1 MCRYADNFACRFLS
15 YRYGIPQHYE
25 AAIKCKDFIS
35 GTFVRARARVPRAR
49 VSDPS
54 LGLRFGDGRYAV
66 NPRTSSRTR
75 ALIRVARLQRL
86 YWYSRGIKCNSNTSA
101 RVYIILLF
109 LYHWYVKSSNLCIIP
124 LSIFFIFEGKY
135 YRIDRLTVMRS
146 RVMVRQ
152 ATHAPS

>member
-1 MCRYADNFACRFLS
+1 MSLS
-15 YRYGIPQHYE
+15 FVPVWYSSITKLVSNTNTLYR
-25 AAIKCKDFIS
+25 
-35 GTFVRARARVPRAR
+35 VRAYALEPESRARVLRAR
-49 VSDPS
+49 VSDLNLSP
-54 LGLRFGDGRYAV
+54 RFVDGRYAV

-75 ALIRVARLQRL
+75 AIIRVARLQRL